1 MTIRRWLRPFV
12 AVSLGLAL
20 GLQAACAAPDTP
32 AIPTVAVLDDI
43 VNVALVRPS
52 ADATMAPVTKGHG
65 LVVGGAIAT
74 GDQSE
79 AKIDFGKNTSVR
91 LAPQTI
97 VALEKFSTT
106 KDGFHISLQL
116 VNGALLISLAGGSL
130 KVTNSLGDV
139 TLLGPYA
146 QIEYT
151 HSQTDKRDDA
161 LTIKCLIGPCHIQNG
176 VINQPLGNMQQLIL
190 TNYGV
195 TAIQS
200 DLPDTA
206 VDDFLAESP
215 ESAALASMLTP
226 MPGDTPTATATQTW
240 TPLPIL
246 GPIASA
252 TIAPAT
258 ATPAPTDTRRP
269 TIVAAPASTNTPAPP
284 TNTPAPPPS
293 GTPVPPPPD
302 DADAPTAQPSPAPP
316 TAAPTAIPPS
326 PTELPPSP
334 EPPTETPAPPTPNP
348 TRTLEAKETPTP

>member
-32 AIPTVAVLDDI
+32 AVPTVAVLDDI

-97 VALEKFSTT
+97 VALEKFATT
-106 KDGFHISLQL
+106 QGGVHISLQL
-116 VNGALLISLAGGSL
+116 VNGTLRISLAGGSL
-130 KVTNSLGDV
+130 EVTNPLGAV

-146 QIEYT
+146 QIEYSR
-151 HSQTDKRDDA
+151 SQTDRRDDA
-161 LTIKCLIGPCHIQNG
+161 LTVKCLVGPCYVQNG
-176 VINQPLGNMQQLIL
+176 VVNQSLGNLQQLIL

-195 TAIQS
+195 TATQS
-200 DLPDTA
+200 DLPDTV

-226 MPGDTPTATATQTW
+226 MPSDTPTATATQTW

-252 TIAPAT
+252 TIALAT
-258 ATPAPTDTRRP
+258 TTPAPTDTRRP

-293 GTPVPPPPD
+293 GTPVPPPD
-302 DADAPTAQPSPAPP
+302 DADAPTAQSSPEPP

-348 TRTLEAKETPTP
+348 TRTLEPKETPTP